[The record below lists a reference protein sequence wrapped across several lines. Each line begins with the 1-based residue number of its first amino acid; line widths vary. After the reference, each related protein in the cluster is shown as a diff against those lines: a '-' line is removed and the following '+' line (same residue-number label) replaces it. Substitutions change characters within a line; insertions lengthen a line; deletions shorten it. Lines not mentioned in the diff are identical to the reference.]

1 MNFLFALAPRPH
13 PYSMSMTAAWH
24 DRFVGPGLLLSMLL
38 FLSGLIVP
46 VASVDKLLFFTG
58 SYSILAFI
66 YTLQDQG
73 NAILA
78 LVIALFSVVF
88 PFFKL
93 VQAARLWWFVDR
105 RSVRLSRALRRL
117 EILGKWSMMDVFV
130 VAVGIVVATA
140 TQLSGMT
147 PRIGL
152 YLFAGSVLVGMLAV
166 GRMESLARKL
176 PDETTAG
183 ASNDLSR

>member
-1 MNFLFALAPRPH
+1 
-13 PYSMSMTAAWH
+13 MSMTAAWY
-24 DRFVGPGLLLSMLL
+24 DRFVGPGLLLSVLL
-38 FLSGLIVP
+38 FVSGLIVP

-66 YTLQDQG
+66 YTLQEQE
-73 NAILA
+73 NYVLA
-78 LVIALFSVVF
+78 VVIALFSVAF

-93 VQAARLWWFVDR
+93 AHACRLWWFVDR
-105 RSVRLSRALRRL
+105 RSVRINSALRRL

-152 YLFAGSVLVGMLAV
+152 YLFGGSVLLSMLTV
-166 GRMESLARKL
+166 GRMERLARKA
-176 PDETTAG
+176 PDETATGRTVDG
-183 ASNDLSR
+183 AP